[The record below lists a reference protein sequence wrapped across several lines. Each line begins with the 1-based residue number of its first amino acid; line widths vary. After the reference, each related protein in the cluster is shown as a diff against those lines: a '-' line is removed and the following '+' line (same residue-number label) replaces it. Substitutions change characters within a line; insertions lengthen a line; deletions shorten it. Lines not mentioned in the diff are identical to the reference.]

1 MDLARKGNVPSARP
15 RVRREVAACTN
26 MAFGGVKTPPNAI
39 YSQRSPARTRGTL
52 MPTKRTGGNVML
64 YGRFSWNLGRP
75 ETKGFWPPTRQ
86 GYALFWQGFA
96 QSDTTPQKRSFSCR
110 SRLATP
116 AISTWTKTD
125 TLAIPP
131 AGNRR
136 RGKS

>member
-1 MDLARKGNVPSARP
+1 MDLARKGNVPSDRP
-15 RVRREVAACTN
+15 RVRREVA
-26 MAFGGVKTPPNAI
+26 AI

-96 QSDTTPQKRSFSCR
+96 QSDTTCHLKDI
-110 SRLATP
+110 LAG
-116 AISTWTKTD
+116 IK
-125 TLAIPP
+125 
-131 AGNRR
+131 G
-136 RGKS
+136 

>member
-1 MDLARKGNVPSARP
+1 
-15 RVRREVAACTN
+15 

-39 YSQRSPARTRGTL
+39 YSQRPPARTRGTL

-96 QSDTTPQKRSFSCR
+96 QSDRFDLREWYRFQRP
-110 SRLATP
+110 
-116 AISTWTKTD
+116 
-125 TLAIPP
+125 
-131 AGNRR
+131 GNYSVTVTS
-136 RGKS
+136 GYVVGGGGSEVG

>member
-1 MDLARKGNVPSARP
+1 MDLARKGNVPSDRP
-15 RVRREVAACTN
+15 RVRREVA
-26 MAFGGVKTPPNAI
+26 AI

-96 QSDTTPQKRSFSCR
+96 QSDSCCCALQHKIAVLGKVMLYFAR
-110 SRLATP
+110 PVATP
-116 AISTWTKTD
+116 TTAR
-125 TLAIPP
+125 A
-131 AGNRR
+131 
-136 RGKS
+136 